1 MNFLVAGGAGFIGS
15 HLCELLLD
23 NDHSVI
29 CVDNYVT
36 GTFDNVAHLESRP
49 GFTVIEH
56 DITAP
61 LPQMLGIDGVLHLAS
76 VASPINYM
84 KWPVETLKAGSY
96 GTFALLDL
104 AAANDAIFLLAS
116 TSEVYGEPAV
126 HPQTEDYWG
135 YVNPV
140 GPRSVYDE
148 AKRFAEAATMGYR
161 RSQSVDTKI
170 VRIFNT
176 YGPRMASDD
185 GRVIPA
191 LVSQALQG
199 EPLTLFGDGSQT
211 RSFCYISDLVE
222 GIYRMLLST
231 ELGPIN
237 LGNPTEMTVSELADS
252 IVRLTGSRSAVVYQQ
267 LPQDDPTR
275 RRPDISLATERLQ
288 WKPLVSFD
296 DGLRR
301 TIEWFRE
308 HGA

>member
-1 MNFLVAGGAGFIGS
+1 
-15 HLCELLLD
+15 
-23 NDHSVI
+23 
-29 CVDNYVT
+29 
-36 GTFDNVAHLESRP
+36 
-49 GFTVIEH
+49 
-56 DITAP
+56 
-61 LPQMLGIDGVLHLAS
+61 MLGIDGVLHLAS

>member
-1 MNFLVAGGAGFIGS
+1 VNFLVAGGAGFIGS